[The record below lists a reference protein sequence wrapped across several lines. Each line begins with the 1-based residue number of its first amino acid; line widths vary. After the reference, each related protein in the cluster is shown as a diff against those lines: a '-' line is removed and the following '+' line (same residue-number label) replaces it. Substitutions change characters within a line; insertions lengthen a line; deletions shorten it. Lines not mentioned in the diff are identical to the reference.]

1 VAHAVAVKAP
11 ERMRALRPSWVALHM
26 RLAGATYDNMQLA
39 IVWLPLVSLAFQTED
54 SVSLRAVMGGD
65 SLTAFM
71 LLAFQCLLIPILLAH
86 RDSALKRQQQRSGRE
101 GGSLGNPRLLMHA
114 VLTCLVLYY
123 FPYKIHILV
132 FLVIGSV
139 LRYCYIFRT
148 VFCDDT
154 ASSVVW
160 SSIVAA
166 LLNLFTLGLYRY
178 IGISTS
184 AKRSVAAASLLVYY
198 FTNVKPMSCRRLF
211 TTRNLLLVLTPLL
224 LRYIGISTS
233 AQPCRRLTSADVCSE
248 SNCSRCI

>member
-1 VAHAVAVKAP
+1 MRAARTVRPTLRQRGAGDTTSNTDKGYLPAHVAHAVAVKAP

-39 IVWLPLVSLAFQTED
+39 IVWLPFVSLAFQTED

-184 AKRSVAAASLLVYY
+184 ARRSVAAASLLV
-198 FTNVKPMSCRRLF
+198 
-211 TTRNLLLVLTPLL
+211 
-224 LRYIGISTS
+224 
-233 AQPCRRLTSADVCSE
+233 
-248 SNCSRCI
+248 

>member
-1 VAHAVAVKAP
+1 MILFLFCAFPSNFAMRAAKNVRPALRQRGAGDTTTNTDFMGYLPAHVAHAVAVKAP

-154 ASSVVW
+154 VSSVVW

-184 AKRSVAAASLLVYY
+184 AQRCCRIFTSSVLY
-198 FTNVKPMSCRRLF
+198 
-211 TTRNLLLVLTPLL
+211 
-224 LRYIGISTS
+224 
-233 AQPCRRLTSADVCSE
+233 
-248 SNCSRCI
+248 